1 MSGKAFLD
9 TIGLGSRI
17 AEPEGGD
24 NVILR
29 LSPAMIEP
37 DPAQPRKVFDEEQLR
52 ELAASL
58 VRHGQLQ
65 PIRVRK
71 APCVGR
77 YIVVAGERRWR
88 AARLANLQKI
98 DAVVVAERGDTDVIR
113 EEQVVE
119 NLQRAEL
126 SPLESAHAYRS
137 LMERWSCSQAE
148 VARRLGVSTS
158 TVSRALALLQSPDE
172 TRAAIAAGTS
182 VRQATATARPS
193 KKRPAKADKR
203 RAVELE
209 LPSGFVR
216 VKRGATVEKLLEE
229 LRATIA
235 EQSRADAA

>member
-37 DPAQPRKVFDEEQLR
+37 DPAQPRKVFDEESLR

-65 PIRVRK
+65 PIRVRP
-71 APCVGR
+71 APCKGR

-98 DAVVVAERGDTDVIR
+98 DAVVVAERGDSDAVR
-113 EEQVVE
+113 EAQVVE

-126 SPLESAHAYRS
+126 TPLESAHAYRS
-137 LMERWSCSQAE
+137 LMGLWSCSQAE
-148 VARRLGVSTS
+148 LARRLGVGTA
-158 TVSRALALLQSPDE
+158 TVSRALALLAAPDE

-182 VRQATATARPS
+182 VRQATARPS

-235 EQSRADAA
+235 EKSRAEAA